1 MVHARIEKPFP
12 GVSQAGQK
20 FIEILKTAGTVV
32 GYYGMNDTP
41 RAGAKETIKQLQDAG
56 IRLIMATGDNVKTAR
71 YIAQEVGIIDE
82 TGVVVEGKE
91 AKHLFKDIGSH
102 ACDLQAEILD
112 SFPRVYAR
120 VSPQDKF
127 DLVLS
132 CMLSRCGATTGMVGD
147 GVNDVLALGIANVGI
162 TLASSGT
169 ELAKR
174 KARVILLKDAF
185 NSLPAAVAQGRHI
198 FMTLKRITLYFFT
211 TNFSEI
217 MVLLAAF
224 IFRMPLPLL
233 APHILWLN
241 LVTDGFLD

>member
-1 MVHARIEKPFP
+1 M
-12 GVSQAGQK
+12 
-20 FIEILKTAGTVV
+20 
-32 GYYGMNDTP
+32 
-41 RAGAKETIKQLQDAG
+41 
-56 IRLIMATGDNVKTAR
+56 
-71 YIAQEVGIIDE
+71 
-82 TGVVVEGKE
+82 VVEGKE

-102 ACDLQAEILD
+102 ACYLQAEILD

-185 NSLPAAVAQGRHI
+185 IGIGTQFFDGII
-198 FMTLKRITLYFFT
+198 FSVSNNNKIGDI
-211 TNFSEI
+211 EQ
-217 MVLLAAF
+217 
-224 IFRMPLPLL
+224 MPS
-233 APHILWLN
+233 
-241 LVTDGFLD
+241 